1 MYEDSWYSY
10 VPDSHSKKDEQVS
23 QTSGHRRRESLLKQP
38 NGSNQIS
45 SPQDPIL
52 ELFEESAGL
61 KGPPKATLARR
72 AKSYSDFYDAAVTFL
87 SKETVAEK
95 SRDVLAA
102 SEFSPGDKILET
114 GFEDLEEELL
124 DESQEQYR
132 LYRDQLVL
140 SERHLDTLLNDTT
153 AALDLLATLSESFKS
168 VESETTTFQAQCED
182 LLDEQKRLRDL
193 ADEVGTDLQYYAYL
207 EPLTRRLNAPGSGRL
222 VRNDDF
228 LDMLRNLN
236 TCIDFMDQHP
246 NYRDSTVYKTR
257 YSTLL
262 ERALNLVQN
271 AFSIA
276 FRDVSDDVSK
286 ELKAKQHNETAEY
299 ILLYGKYETVYE
311 NLGTPIQKLLK
322 SADFAFGQKG
332 DDKASSPYVNQYHEL
347 YNQLIDAF
355 LKSREP
361 VGTLVSKNLRKFAT
375 KEKPE
380 TDFEAF
386 ARVCIQHVLDICYN
400 EQKLVTQFFQ
410 DGPLLADYQ
419 PLEAYTKSSE
429 YAGRLE
435 NNILSHLET
444 LHTFLLPYL
453 SNGDLQRICD
463 LVNWLETMYMAS
475 NDEDLDDDQPAD
487 SRRSIAQ
494 ALLSKYLWKSL
505 DSLFLKAAT
514 EIEHFKPAQ
523 EDLKVTV
530 KAKIITNETAK
541 STNSQDVDG
550 KIQVHGSHAPLV
562 SNSYPT
568 VKTAVK
574 LLVMYNEGVYDRP
587 RTSDVLY
594 EIVHQVTESL
604 QKAATIIKR
613 MSTMMDAQLFLIRNL
628 MFIENLFMTQEIPD
642 VVRQSAEFDFSP
654 IWDTI
659 QELQDR
665 KQLFNPLAYIT
676 PLVKGNL
683 LPAVVDRVL
692 DARKE
697 LEKVLVQQITAFTK
711 TWQSRLAEKDPKKNA
726 LVARELEILL
736 DKAFDD
742 DTTRAALLKMIR
754 AEEIDGSP

>member
-1 MYEDSWYSY
+1 MYEDSWYTY
-10 VPDSHSKKDEQVS
+10 VPDSQSKKDEAAPQS
-23 QTSGHRRRESLLKQP
+23 SNHRRRESLLKQP
-38 NGSNQIS
+38 NGNNQIS

-52 ELFEESAGL
+52 ELYEESAGL

-87 SKETVAEK
+87 SKETVIEK
-95 SRDVLAA
+95 SRDAFEVLDI
-102 SEFSPGDKILET
+102 SPNVKSLES
-114 GFEDLEEELL
+114 GFEDFENELL

-140 SERHLDTLLNDTT
+140 SERHLGTLLNDTS

-182 LLDEQKRLRDL
+182 LLEEQKRLRDL

-228 LDMLRNLN
+228 LDMLLNLN

-271 AFSIA
+271 AVSSA
-276 FRDVSDDVSK
+276 LRDVSEDVAK
-286 ELKAKQHNETAEY
+286 DLKAKEHNETAEY

-311 NLGTPIQKLLK
+311 NLGHPIQKLLK

-332 DDKASSPYVNQYHEL
+332 DDKASSPYANQYHEL

-361 VGTLVSKNLRKFAT
+361 VGALVSKNLRKFAT
-375 KEKPE
+375 KEKAE

-400 EQKLVTQFFQ
+400 EQKLVTRFFQ

-419 PLEAYTKSSE
+419 PLEAYTKNSE

-453 SNGDLQRICD
+453 SNGDPQRICG
-463 LVNWLETMYMAS
+463 LVSWLETMYMVS
-475 NDEDLDDDQPAD
+475 NDEDFDNDQPAD

-494 ALLSKYLWKSL
+494 ALLNKYLWKSL

-514 EIEHFKPAQ
+514 EIEHFKPSQ
-523 EDLKVTV
+523 EDLKVTA

-541 STNSQDVDG
+541 SNGQDGDG
-550 KIQVHGSHAPLV
+550 KVQVHGSHAPLV

-613 MSTMMDAQLFLIRNL
+613 TSTIMDAQLFLIRNL

-711 TWQSRLAEKDPKKNA
+711 TWQARLAEKDPKKRD
-726 LVARELEILL
+726 LLARELEILL

-742 DTTRAALLKMIR
+742 DTTRAALLKMIQV
-754 AEEIDGSP
+754 EESE

>member
-1 MYEDSWYSY
+1 MYDGPWYSF
-10 VPDSHSKKDEQVS
+10 VPDSQSKKDDAAS
-23 QTSGHRRRESLLKQP
+23 QASKHRRRESLLKQP
-38 NGSNQIS
+38 DGQNKASDL
-45 SPQDPIL
+45 PDPIL
-52 ELFEESAGL
+52 ELYEDTAGL
-61 KGPPKATLARR
+61 KGPPVATLAKR
-72 AKSYSDFYDAAVTFL
+72 AKSYSDFYDVAVSYL
-87 SKETVAEK
+87 GKESMKETPKDSFGPSENVIDT
-95 SRDVLAA
+95 RVLG
-102 SEFSPGDKILET
+102 SS
-114 GFEDLEEELL
+114 FEDFEDELL
-124 DESQEQYR
+124 VESQEDYR
-132 LYRDQLVL
+132 LYRDQLIL
-140 SERHLDTLLNDTT
+140 SERHLDTLLSDTT
-153 AALDLLATLSESFKS
+153 AALDLLASLSESFVT
-168 VESETTTFQAQCED
+168 VESETTAFQGQCED
-182 LLDEQKRLRDL
+182 LLAEQKRLRDL

-228 LDMLRNLN
+228 LEMLLNLN

-246 NYRDSTVYKTR
+246 SYRDSTVYKTR
-257 YSTLL
+257 YTTLL
-262 ERALNLVQN
+262 ERALDLVQVS
-271 AFSIA
+271 FSSA
-276 FRDVSDDVSK
+276 LHDVSDGVSR
-286 ELKAKQHNETAEY
+286 ELKAKEHNETAEY

-311 NLGTPIQKLLK
+311 NFGLPVQKLLK
-322 SADFAFGQKG
+322 SAEFAFGQKG
-332 DDKASSPYVNQYHEL
+332 DDKASSPYVHQYHEL
-347 YNQLIDAF
+347 FNQLIDAF

-361 VGTLVSKNLRKFAT
+361 VGTMVTKNLKKFAT
-375 KEKPE
+375 KEKPD
-380 TDFEAF
+380 TDFEHF
-386 ARVCIQHVLDICYN
+386 ARLCVQHVLDICHN

-419 PLEAYTKSSE
+419 PIEAYTKSSE

-453 SNGDLQRICD
+453 SSGDLQRICD

-475 NDEDLDDDQPAD
+475 NDDDLDDDQLGD

-514 EIEHFKPAQ
+514 EIEHFKPTQ
-523 EDLKVTV
+523 EDLRVTA
-530 KAKIITNETAK
+530 KAKIITNETTKAA
-541 STNSQDVDG
+541 NGEGPDG
-550 KIQVHGSHAPLV
+550 VQVHGSHAPLV

-613 MSTMMDAQLFLIRNL
+613 SSNIMDAQLFLIRNL

-642 VVRQSAEFDFSP
+642 VIRQSAELDFSP

-659 QELQDR
+659 QQLQDR

-683 LPAVVDRVL
+683 LPAVVDRVF

-711 TWQSRLAEKDPKKNA
+711 TWQARLAEKDIKKRA
-726 LVARELEILL
+726 LIARELEILL
-736 DKAFDD
+736 ERAFDEE
-742 DTTRAALLKMIR
+742 TTRAALLKMIQT
-754 AEEIDGSP
+754 DDNDPN

>member
-1 MYEDSWYSY
+1 MYEDSWYTY
-10 VPDSHSKKDEQVS
+10 VPDSNPKKDEPAS
-23 QTSGHRRRESLLKQP
+23 QSSNHRRRESLLKQP
-38 NGSNQIS
+38 NGSDHIASTQA
-45 SPQDPIL
+45 PIL
-52 ELFEESAGL
+52 ELYEEPTGL
-61 KGPPKATLARR
+61 KGPSKATLIRR
-72 AKSYSDFYDAAVTFL
+72 AKSYSDFYDAAVSYL
-87 SKETVAEK
+87 GKETVK
-95 SRDVLAA
+95 PKDVFEGCEI
-102 SEFSPGDKILET
+102 SHEIDSVNGRYER
-114 GFEDLEEELL
+114 FEDELL
-124 DESQEQYR
+124 DESQEQ
-132 LYRDQLVL
+132 LYRDQLVI
-140 SERHLDTLLNDTT
+140 SERHLDTLINDTS
-153 AALDLLATLSESFKS
+153 AALDLLASLSESFKA
-168 VESETTTFQAQCED
+168 VESETATFQAQCED

-228 LDMLRNLN
+228 LDMLLNLN
-236 TCIDFMDQHP
+236 TCIDFMVQHP

-262 ERALNLVQN
+262 ERALNLVQT
-271 AFSIA
+271 AFSSA
-276 FRDVSDDVSK
+276 LRDVSEDVSI
-286 ELKAKQHNETAEY
+286 ELKAKEHTETAEY

-311 NLGTPIQKLLK
+311 NLGPPIQKLLK
-322 SADFAFGQKG
+322 SAEFAFGQKG
-332 DDKASSPYVNQYHEL
+332 DDKVSRPYAHQYHEL

-361 VGTLVSKNLRKFAT
+361 VGTLVLKNLRRFAD
-375 KEKPE
+375 KEKPD
-380 TDFEAF
+380 TDFESF

-410 DGPLLADYQ
+410 GGPLLADYQ

-453 SNGDLQRICD
+453 SNGDLQRICG
-463 LVNWLETMYMAS
+463 LVNWLETMYMVS
-475 NDEDLDDDQPAD
+475 IEEDFDNDQPVD

-494 ALLSKYLWKSL
+494 ALLNKYLWKSL

-514 EIEHFKPAQ
+514 EIELFKPAQ
-523 EDLKVTV
+523 EDLKTTA

-541 STNSQDVDG
+541 LGSGPDVDG
-550 KIQVHGSHAPLV
+550 KVQVHGSHAPLV

-574 LLVMYNEGVYDRP
+574 LLVMYNEGVYERP

-613 MSTMMDAQLFLIRNL
+613 TSTMMDAQLFLIRNL

-676 PLVKGNL
+676 PLVRGNL

-711 TWQSRLAEKDPKKNA
+711 TWQAKLAEKDVKKREV
-726 LVARELEILL
+726 VARELEILL
-736 DKAFDD
+736 NKSFDD
-742 DTTRAALLKMIR
+742 DTTKAALMKMIR
-754 AEEIDGSP
+754 AEDTE